1 MNLQLVTCDEFH
13 FLVPLDLYR
22 TEKPYLSRLPCGTN
36 LARTNIV
43 TERHTIKVF
52 DVSGH
57 ESFFTLEESGF
68 QFAKSPIRMQQW
80 TDSSVCS
87 EYIPKLEEWL
97 IQHLNCSGVFI
108 YAYNV
113 SQYPWQGLN
122 SYNLALLTFT
132 GVPWERPRRYR
143 EQILQ
148 DPILTCTLR

>member
-1 MNLQLVTCDEFH
+1 MNLQFVTSDGFS

-36 LARTNIV
+36 LARANIV
-43 TERHTIKVF
+43 TERHATKLF

-57 ESFFTLEESGF
+57 ESFFTLEKSGF

-80 TDSSVCS
+80 TDLSVYS
-87 EYIPKLEEWL
+87 EYIPKLENWL
-97 IQHLNCSGVFI
+97 IQRFNSSSVFI

-122 SYNLALLTFT
+122 SYNLAFLTLT
-132 GVPWERPRRYR
+132 GVPR
-143 EQILQ
+143 EQ
-148 DPILTCTLR
+148 PC